1 MGAQPSPP
9 HPFLGKGSNIPAI
22 IGMGLA
28 LLGLLCTVLAAMHGT
43 NLFLALIVGLLVTR
57 LFALC
62 YGSLRTSSEST
73 QLSSQ
78 NASHSGYSFA
88 SDAPD
93 IPVGPNPFAASGF
106 SMNAAPSFYP
116 QDGQPLPYN
125 TTFSATSQ
133 PVGYTMDASY
143 IPIEQDEL
151 FQLDLPTIGEY
162 ILYLPKEGQTQVD
175 CQDRYALNPRK
186 GRYAITDGVS
196 GSFVPTSWARIIA
209 RGFVE
214 YELDARQTVPMMSQG
229 QDATGSSQYFGERSQ
244 FEQWLNQ
251 CRMWWYEW
259 MKNRWVPTI
268 NARRMQ
274 FGDSP
279 LDWESEIVR
288 GAQTTLTG
296 CALRP
301 RSNPA
306 DPYIDVYVSSIGDS
320 EFFLFRRDEQGI
332 WQNVAALPYIS
343 IDEFD
348 NQPAVLTTAPEATQ
362 TDRAWT
368 QRQEGYIAALPG
380 DRIVLATATLAQW
393 ILMQVQMQG
402 SIWTMLLDSTNQAA
416 HQQMLRSEQHANRL
430 GNDDVTMLVIPV
442 TSPYINRPY

>member
-1 MGAQPSPP
+1 MGAQPSQP
-9 HPFLGKGSNIPAI
+9 HSFSGKGSNIPAI

-43 NLFLALIVGLLVTR
+43 NLFLALLVGLLVTR

-62 YGSLRTSSEST
+62 YGSFRTSAENAH
-73 QLSSQ
+73 QASQ
-78 NASHSGYSFA
+78 NASYAARSFVN
-88 SDAPD
+88 STPD
-93 IPVGPNPFAASGF
+93 IPVGPNPFAASSF
-106 SMNAAPSFYP
+106 SMNAAPPLYA
-116 QDGQPLPYN
+116 QDGPSPPYN
-125 TTFSATSQ
+125 TPFHTPSQ
-133 PVGYTMDASY
+133 PVGYNMDSSY

-162 ILYLPKEGQTQVD
+162 ILYLPKEGQTLVD
-175 CQDRYALNPRK
+175 CQDRYALNSRK
-186 GRYAITDGVS
+186 GRYAIADGVS
-196 GSFVPTSWARIIA
+196 GSVVPASWARIIA

-214 YELDARQTVPMMSQG
+214 YELDAWRTVPMMIPDQN
-229 QDATGSSQYFGERSQ
+229 AAGSSQYFGEYGQ

-251 CRMWWYEW
+251 CRTWWYEW
-259 MKNRWVPTI
+259 MRGRWVPMI

-279 LDWESEIVR
+279 IDWESEIGR

-301 RSNPA
+301 RSDPS

-348 NQPAVLTTAPEATQ
+348 HQPAVLTTRPEAAL

-380 DRIVLATATLAQW
+380 DSIVLATATLAQW
-393 ILMQVQMQG
+393 ILMQVQLQA
-402 SIWTMLLDSTNQAA
+402 STWTTLLDSTNQAA
-416 HQQMLRSEQHANRL
+416 HLQMLRSEQHLNRL

-442 TSPYINRPY
+442 TSPRMNRPY